1 MIAEMNNKPRRA
13 PSLDKI
19 DLKIL
24 QALQANGRIT
34 NRDLAKLVALSP
46 SACLARVKKLESD
59 KVITGYHAAVRTE
72 LFRPTMFVFVEI
84 TIKRHLIAEFDSF
97 DEELRAMPQVIE
109 AFRVSGAI
117 DYLLKILVADIQEWR
132 LIAQKLLKEELGV
145 EKMAS
150 HIVVVEAKLFE
161 GYPIFHNRDT

>member
-1 MIAEMNNKPRRA
+1 MNSKSRRS

-24 QALQANGRIT
+24 QALQADGRIS

-46 SACLARVKKLESD
+46 SACLARVKKLESQG
-59 KVITGYHAAVRTE
+59 VITGYHAAVRTE

-84 TIKRHLIAEFDSF
+84 TIKRHLIGEFDSF
-97 DEELRAMPQVIE
+97 DEALRALPQVVE
-109 AFRVSGAI
+109 AFRVTGAI
-117 DYLLKILVADIQEWR
+117 DYLLKILVEDIQEWR

-150 HIVVVEAKLFE
+150 HIVVVEAKPFE
-161 GYPIFHNRDT
+161 GYPIFHHRDG